1 MRFGGHQTFFLRE
14 GWLAKG
20 LALLREEPEA
30 FDDPYVADR
39 LGVGRNMAKSI
50 EHWLLATGLAEKTER
65 RGRGRRGDQPR
76 LTVTALGEVVAEYDQ
91 WFLDPGT
98 WWFLHVN
105 LVRTPGHAG
114 TWHWFFNHYA
124 SSRFERAT
132 MVAQLEQHESKSS
145 RRTTARKT
153 LERDVSCL
161 LGSYA
166 VEVPYRRK
174 DPEEEIDCPF
184 QELRIIRHFRASGY
198 YELNRRRKSV
208 PRNVLL
214 YALQAPAL
222 MANNQSTGPV
232 DVALHDLQRME
243 GGPAQVLAL
252 SSDAL
257 FEHLV
262 ELEANNTD
270 GALAMSGLAGDRQLR
285 FDRTP
290 SPELLARHFDL
301 VAKELV
307 HA

>member
-1 MRFGGHQTFFLRE
+1 MRFGGHQTFYVRE

-20 LALLREEPEA
+20 LALLREDTNA

-50 EHWLLATGLAEKTER
+50 EHWLLATGLAAKTER
-65 RGRGRRGDQPR
+65 RGRGRRGGQPR
-76 LTVTALGEVVAEYDQ
+76 LTVTDLGEVVARHDP

-98 WWFLHVN
+98 WWFLHIN
-105 LVRTPGHAG
+105 LVRTPAHAA

-124 SSRFERAT
+124 SSRFERAKVT
-132 MVAQLEQHESKSS
+132 AQLEHHERMNSG
-145 RRTTARKT
+145 RTPTRKT
-153 LERDVSCL
+153 LERDVSCF

-166 VEVPYRRK
+166 VDVPYRRK

-198 YELNRRRKSV
+198 YELNRRSKSI
-208 PRNVLL
+208 PQHALL
-214 YALQAPAL
+214 YALQAPDL
-222 MANNQSTGPV
+222 VKGENTGAT
-232 DVALHDLQRME
+232 DVTLHDLQQMT

-257 FEHLV
+257 FERLV
-262 ELEANNTD
+262 ELETHGTD
-270 GALAMSGLAGDRQLR
+270 APFAMSGLAGDRQLR

-290 SPELLARHFDL
+290 APELLTRHYGL
-301 VAKELV
+301 VTGEL
-307 HA
+307 AYA

>member
-1 MRFGGHQTFFLRE
+1 MRFGGHQTFYVRE

-20 LALLREEPEA
+20 LALLLEDASA
-30 FDDPYVADR
+30 FDDPFVADQ

-50 EHWLLATGLAEKTER
+50 EHWMLATGLATKGER
-65 RGRGRRGDQPR
+65 RRRPDRPR
-76 LTVTALGEVVAEYDQ
+76 LKATELGKIIAKHDP

-98 WWFLHVN
+98 WWFLHIN
-105 LVRTPGHAG
+105 LVRSPAHAA

-132 MVAQLEQHESKSS
+132 VVAQLEQHERLRSQRVSS
-145 RRTTARKT
+145 AKT
-153 LERDVSCL
+153 LERDVSCF

-198 YELNRRRKSV
+198 YELNRRRKSIS
-208 PRNVLL
+208 PQVLL
-214 YALQAPAL
+214 YALQAPDLTFDAR
-222 MANNQSTGPV
+222 TGIV
-232 DVALHDLQRME
+232 DVTLHDLHRME

-252 SSDAL
+252 SADAL

-262 ELEANNTD
+262 ELETNSRDAP
-270 GALAMSGLAGDRQLR
+270 LSMSGLAGDRQLR
-285 FDRTP
+285 F
-290 SPELLARHFDL
+290 ELVPTQELIVRHFDH
-301 VAKELV
+301 VTEELANV
-307 HA
+307 V

>member
-1 MRFGGHQTFFLRE
+1 MRFGGHQTFYVRE

-20 LALLREEPEA
+20 LALLLEDASA
-30 FDDPYVADR
+30 FDDPFVADQ

-50 EHWLLATGLAEKTER
+50 EHWLLATGLATKAER
-65 RGRGRRGDQPR
+65 QRRPDRPR
-76 LTVTALGEVVAEYDQ
+76 LKATELGQIIAKHDP

-98 WWFLHVN
+98 WWFLHIN
-105 LVRTPGHAG
+105 LVRTPAHAA

-132 MVAQLEQHESKSS
+132 VVAQLEQHERLRSQRVPSP
-145 RRTTARKT
+145 KT
-153 LERDVSCL
+153 LERDVSCF

-198 YELNRRRKSV
+198 YELNRRRKSIS
-208 PRNVLL
+208 PQVLL
-214 YALQAPAL
+214 YALQAPGLTFDAR
-222 MANNQSTGPV
+222 TGMV
-232 DVALHDLQRME
+232 DVTLHDLHRME

-252 SSDAL
+252 SADAL

-262 ELEANNTD
+262 DLETNSGDAP
-270 GALAMSGLAGDRQLR
+270 LSMSGLAGDRQLR
-285 FDRTP
+285 YEFVPAPELVARNFDRATAE
-290 SPELLARHFDL
+290 SAY
-301 VAKELV
+301 V
-307 HA
+307 

>member
-1 MRFGGHQTFFLRE
+1 MRFGGHQTFYVRE

-20 LALLREEPEA
+20 LALLLEDASA
-30 FDDPYVADR
+30 FDDPFVADQ

-50 EHWLLATGLAEKTER
+50 EHWLLATGLATKAER
-65 RGRGRRGDQPR
+65 RRRPDRPR
-76 LTVTALGEVVAEYDQ
+76 LKATELGKIIAEHDP

-98 WWFLHVN
+98 WWFLHIN
-105 LVRTPGHAG
+105 LVRSPAHAA

-132 MVAQLEQHESKSS
+132 VVAQLEQHERLRSQRVSS
-145 RRTTARKT
+145 PKT
-153 LERDVSCL
+153 LERDVSCF

-198 YELNRRRKSV
+198 YELNRRRKSIS
-208 PRNVLL
+208 PQVLL
-214 YALQAPAL
+214 YALQAPGLTFEAP
-222 MANNQSTGPV
+222 TGMV
-232 DVALHDLQRME
+232 DVTLHDLHRME

-252 SSDAL
+252 TADAL

-262 ELEANNTD
+262 ELEASSSD
-270 GALAMSGLAGDRQLR
+270 APVSMSGLAGDRQLR
-285 FDRTP
+285 F
-290 SPELLARHFDL
+290 ELVPTQELIVRHFDH
-301 VAKELV
+301 ATKELANV
-307 HA
+307 V

>member
-1 MRFGGHQTFFLRE
+1 MRFGGHQTFFVRE

-20 LALLREEPEA
+20 LALLREDASA
-30 FDDPYVADR
+30 FDDPYVADQ

-65 RGRGRRGDQPR
+65 RSRGRSGQPR
-76 LTVTALGEVVAEYDQ
+76 LKGTELGEVVSRHDP

-98 WWFLHVN
+98 WWFLHIN
-105 LVRTPGHAG
+105 LVRTPAHAA

-132 MVAQLEQHESKSS
+132 VVGQLEQHERMNS
-145 RRTTARKT
+145 RRTPTRKT
-153 LERDVSCL
+153 LERDVSCF

-198 YELNRRRKSV
+198 YELNRRRKSI
-208 PRNVLL
+208 PQQALL
-214 YALQAPAL
+214 YALQAPEL
-222 MANNQSTGPV
+222 MTDGSTGTV
-232 DVALHDLQRME
+232 DVTLHHLHRMK
-243 GGPAQVLAL
+243 GGPAHVLAL
-252 SSDAL
+252 SADAL

-262 ELEANNTD
+262 ELEASGGDAPLT
-270 GALAMSGLAGDRQLR
+270 MRGLAGDRQLR
-285 FDRTP
+285 FERTP
-290 SPELLARHFDL
+290 GPELMARHLEIFAAELAR
-301 VAKELV
+301 A
-307 HA
+307 

>member
-1 MRFGGHQTFFLRE
+1 MRFGGHQTFYVRE

-20 LALLREEPEA
+20 LALLLEDASA
-30 FDDPYVADR
+30 FDDPFVADQ

-50 EHWLLATGLAEKTER
+50 EHWLLATGLATKAER
-65 RGRGRRGDQPR
+65 RRRPDRPR
-76 LTVTALGEVVAEYDQ
+76 LQATELGKIIAKHDP

-98 WWFLHVN
+98 WWFLHIN
-105 LVRTPGHAG
+105 LVRSPAHAA

-132 MVAQLEQHESKSS
+132 VVAQLEQHERLRSQRVSS
-145 RRTTARKT
+145 PKT
-153 LERDVSCL
+153 LERDVSCF

-198 YELNRRRKSV
+198 YELNRRRKSIS
-208 PRNVLL
+208 PQVLL
-214 YALQAPAL
+214 YALQAPGLTFDAR
-222 MANNQSTGPV
+222 TGMV
-232 DVALHDLQRME
+232 DVTLHDLHRME

-252 SSDAL
+252 TADAL

-262 ELEANNTD
+262 DLEASSSDTPVS
-270 GALAMSGLAGDRQLR
+270 MSGLAGDRQLR
-285 FDRTP
+285 F
-290 SPELLARHFDL
+290 ELVPTQELIVRHFDH
-301 VAKELV
+301 ATEELANV
-307 HA
+307 V

>member
-1 MRFGGHQTFFLRE
+1 MRFGGHQTFFVRE

-20 LALLREEPEA
+20 LTLLREDASA
-30 FDDPYVADR
+30 FDDPYVADQ

-50 EHWLLATGLAEKTER
+50 EHWLLATGLAQKTER
-65 RGRGRRGDQPR
+65 RGRGRSGQPR
-76 LTVTALGEVVAEYDQ
+76 LTVTKFGEIVAQHDP

-98 WWFLHVN
+98 WWFLHIN
-105 LVRTPGHAG
+105 LVRTPAHAA

-132 MVAQLEQHESKSS
+132 VVAQLEHHEQMNS
-145 RRTTARKT
+145 RRNPTRKT
-153 LERDVSCL
+153 LERDVSCF

-198 YELNRRRKSV
+198 YELNRRRKSI
-208 PRNVLL
+208 PQQALL
-214 YALQAPAL
+214 YALQAPEL
-222 MANNQSTGPV
+222 VTEVSTGTV
-232 DVALHDLQRME
+232 DVTLHDLHRMN

-252 SSDAL
+252 SADAL
-257 FEHLV
+257 FEHFV
-262 ELEANNTD
+262 EFEANGAD
-270 GALAMSGLAGDRQLR
+270 GPLTMSGLAGDRQLR
-285 FDRTP
+285 FDRVP
-290 SPELLARHFDL
+290 APELMARHFDV
-301 VAKELV
+301 VARDLV

>member
-1 MRFGGHQTFFLRE
+1 MRFGGHQTFYVRE

-20 LALLREEPEA
+20 LALLLDDASA
-30 FDDPYVADR
+30 FDEPFVADQ

-50 EHWLLATGLAEKTER
+50 EHWLLATGLATKAER
-65 RGRGRRGDQPR
+65 QRRPDRPR
-76 LTVTALGEVVAEYDQ
+76 LKATELGKIIAKHDP

-98 WWFLHVN
+98 WWFLHIN
-105 LVRTPGHAG
+105 LVRSPAHAA

-132 MVAQLEQHESKSS
+132 VVAQLEQHERLRSQRVSS
-145 RRTTARKT
+145 SKT
-153 LERDVSCL
+153 LERDVSCF

-198 YELNRRRKSV
+198 YELNRRRKSIS
-208 PRNVLL
+208 PQVLL
-214 YALQAPAL
+214 YALQAPGLTFDAR
-222 MANNQSTGPV
+222 TGMV
-232 DVALHDLQRME
+232 DVTLHDLHRME

-252 SSDAL
+252 SADAL

-262 ELEANNTD
+262 DLETNSGDAP
-270 GALAMSGLAGDRQLR
+270 LSMSGLAGDRQLR
-285 FDRTP
+285 YEFVPAPELVARNFDRATAE
-290 SPELLARHFDL
+290 SAY
-301 VAKELV
+301 V
-307 HA
+307 

>member
-1 MRFGGHQTFFLRE
+1 MRFGGHQTFYVRE

-20 LALLREEPEA
+20 LALLLDDASA
-30 FDDPYVADR
+30 FDDPFVADQ

-50 EHWLLATGLAEKTER
+50 EHWLLATGLATKAER
-65 RGRGRRGDQPR
+65 QRRPDRPR
-76 LTVTALGEVVAEYDQ
+76 LKATELGKIIAKHDP

-98 WWFLHVN
+98 WWFLHIN
-105 LVRTPGHAG
+105 LVRSPAHAA

-132 MVAQLEQHESKSS
+132 VVAQLDQHERLRSQRVPSP
-145 RRTTARKT
+145 KT
-153 LERDVSCL
+153 LERDVSCF

-198 YELNRRRKSV
+198 YELNRRRKSIS
-208 PRNVLL
+208 PQVLL
-214 YALQAPAL
+214 YALQAPGLTFDAR
-222 MANNQSTGPV
+222 TGMV
-232 DVALHDLQRME
+232 DVTLHDLHRME

-252 SSDAL
+252 SADAL

-262 ELEANNTD
+262 DLETISRHAP
-270 GALAMSGLAGDRQLR
+270 LSMSGLAGDRQLR
-285 FDRTP
+285 YEFVP
-290 SPELLARHFDL
+290 APELVARHLDR
-301 VAKELV
+301 ATAEL
-307 HA
+307 AYA